1 MTQSAEFEE
10 KTYEKYFGHELVRGR
25 LISFSPGQR
34 AENALG
40 FDEAFDVPWHIFLW
54 RFRQLM
60 PRPWSR
66 LSGID
71 RDEINKLAKDLSDYL
86 PDFRFNLFVQF
97 KRPEYVSGPR
107 GAERADWQ
115 CAYYRYL
122 ISTDQQKTLERL
134 FSISTGRAAVVYAS
148 PALWTKADLFD
159 AAAKRAV
166 IARSNIVSV
175 DKLAGHGRFTYVKPG
190 GHGKAYSEPVDIES
204 PDIDGVIEGG
214 MRQDGLPFNQHIKRA
229 ARQIEDAVKDE
240 ESAEQLLDLARLA
253 ILGDGEV
260 ATASASSESFWF
272 ALATIE
278 AFSDA
283 FDVSFYAMGE

>member
-1 MTQSAEFEE
+1 MTQTAEFEE

-25 LISFSPGQR
+25 LVSFSPGQH

-40 FDEAFDVPWHIFLW
+40 FDEAFHVPWHVLYR
-54 RFRQLM
+54 RFRHLM

-66 LSGID
+66 LSGIG
-71 RDEINKLAKDLSDYL
+71 RDEINRVARDLSHYL
-86 PDFRFNLFVQF
+86 PEFRFNLFVQF

-122 ISTDQQKTLERL
+122 ISTNQQRTLERL
-134 FSISTGRAAVVYAS
+134 HSISAGRAAVVYAS

-166 IARSNIVSV
+166 ISRSNIVSV
-175 DKLAGHGRFTYVKPG
+175 DKLTGHGRFTYVSPG
-190 GHGKAYSEPVDIES
+190 GHGIAYSEPVDIES
-204 PDIDGVIEGG
+204 LAVEQLVEEGL
-214 MRQDGLPFNQHIKRA
+214 RQEALPFSQHIKRA
-229 ARQIEDAVKDE
+229 ALQVEAAVKGDE
-240 ESAEQLLDLARLA
+240 GAARMLNLARLA
-253 ILGDGEV
+253 ILRGDEV
-260 ATASASSESFWF
+260 ETASASLESFWF

-283 FDVSFYAMGE
+283 FDVSFYAMG

>member
-1 MTQSAEFEE
+1 MTQTAEFEE

-40 FDEAFDVPWHIFLW
+40 FDESFYVPWHIFYW
-54 RFRQLM
+54 RFRHLM
-60 PRPWSR
+60 RRPWSR

-71 RDEINKLAKDLSDYL
+71 RDDINKLAKDLSDHL
-86 PDFRFNLFVQF
+86 PGFRFNLFVQF
-97 KRPEYVSGPR
+97 KRPEYISGPR

-115 CAYYRYL
+115 SAYYRYL

-134 FSISTGRAAVVYAS
+134 HSISAGRAAVVYAS
-148 PALWTKADLFD
+148 PALWKKADLFN
-159 AAAKRAV
+159 AAAKKAV
-166 IARSNIVSV
+166 ISQSNIVSV
-175 DKLAGHGRFTYVKPG
+175 DKLAGHGRFTYVAPG

-204 PDIDGVIEGG
+204 PEIEQVMLEG
-214 MRQDGLPFNQHIKRA
+214 MRQDALPFNQHIKRA
-229 ARQIEDAVKDE
+229 ARQVEDAVKEDE
-240 ESAEQLLDLARLA
+240 DAARLLNLARIA

-260 ATASASSESFWF
+260 GTAGASSESLWF

-283 FDVSFYAMGE
+283 FDVSFYAMG